1 MKTTKVEK
9 IARKTSIAEKGI
21 TLVALVVTIIILLIL
36 AGVTL
41 NLVLSNNGLIGRAK
55 QGVAKYQEASQNEQ
69 VDLNLMG
76 DLIDEASGV
85 KKITV
90 GGSNIQVT
98 PGVESLKDYYGEE
111 VTSFSS
117 VEGVKWQLF
126 YDDAD
131 NYYLIASDYVPI
143 DTLPNELYK
152 ETQAEGET
160 KYKAWFATWNVSSY
174 KGPIVETG
182 EWSKGTASN
191 TITGNPL
198 TSKYLRWVGS
208 SVNTVADN
216 PNMKA
221 VAYMMDTNKWS
232 DFAGSTSGAI
242 AMGGPTLEMFIKS
255 YNAKHDTKLSTYE
268 DESGNSTISSTN
280 ANSDGYYVKWN
291 SDASWSYYMEGLD
304 TSEGNMWVKTST
316 DRAYAMWVASPSSDD
331 NIGVMR
337 VTYIGYL
344 WDNDVSYNSRWA
356 PSSSFNSKILNP
368 IIVKKEEERKK
379 QKLLKMM

>member
-9 IARKTSIAEKGI
+9 RARKTNIAENGI

-98 PGVESLKDYYGEE
+98 PGVESLKEHYGEE

-160 KYKAWFATWNVSSY
+160 KYSAWFATWDSSSSSY

-191 TITGNPL
+191 TIPYSPL
-198 TSKYLRWVGS
+198 
-208 SVNTVADN
+208 
-216 PNMKA
+216 KA
-221 VAYMMDTNKWS
+221 AT
-232 DFAGSTSGAI
+232 A
-242 AMGGPTLEMFIKS
+242 
-255 YNAKHDTKLSTYE
+255 
-268 DESGNSTISSTN
+268 
-280 ANSDGYYVKWN
+280 
-291 SDASWSYYMEGLD
+291 
-304 TSEGNMWVKTST
+304 
-316 DRAYAMWVASPSSDD
+316 
-331 NIGVMR
+331 
-337 VTYIGYL
+337 
-344 WDNDVSYNSRWA
+344 
-356 PSSSFNSKILNP
+356 
-368 IIVKKEEERKK
+368 
-379 QKLLKMM
+379 

>member
-1 MKTTKVEK
+1 MDE
-9 IARKTSIAEKGI
+9 
-21 TLVALVVTIIILLIL
+21 
-36 AGVTL
+36 
-41 NLVLSNNGLIGRAK
+41 
-55 QGVAKYQEASQNEQ
+55 
-69 VDLNLMG
+69 
-76 DLIDEASGV
+76 LIDEASGV

-90 GGSNIQVT
+90 GESTIQVT
-98 PGVESLKDYYGEE
+98 PGAESLKEHYGEE

-143 DTLPNELYK
+143 DTLPSELIK
-152 ETQAEGET
+152 ESQAEGET
-160 KYKAWFATWNVSSY
+160 KYKAWFATRDSSSSSY

-232 DFAGSTSGAI
+232 NFAGSTSGAK

-255 YNAKHDTKLSTYE
+255 YNAKHDTKISTYE
-268 DESGNSTISSTN
+268 DENGNSTISSTN
-280 ANSDGYYVKWN
+280 ANSNGYKVKWG
-291 SDASWSYYMEGLD
+291 SDTSWANYIGGLD

-316 DRAYAMWVASPSSDD
+316 DRAYAMWVDSPSSGRSGSVRNVSYDGYLSSD
-331 NIGVMR
+331 NISNAYGGFRPV
-337 VTYIGYL
+337 
-344 WDNDVSYNSRWA
+344 VSIPKS
-356 PSSSFNSKILNP
+356 
-368 IIVKKEEERKK
+368 
-379 QKLLKMM
+379 

>member
-9 IARKTSIAEKGI
+9 RARKTNIAENGI

-98 PGVESLKDYYGEE
+98 PGVESLKEHYGEE

-160 KYKAWFATWNVSSY
+160 KYSAWFATWDSSSSSY

-232 DFAGSTSGAI
+232 NFAGSTSA
-242 AMGGPTLEMFIKS
+242 
-255 YNAKHDTKLSTYE
+255 
-268 DESGNSTISSTN
+268 
-280 ANSDGYYVKWN
+280 
-291 SDASWSYYMEGLD
+291 
-304 TSEGNMWVKTST
+304 GNMWVKTSDT
-316 DRAYAMWVASPSSDD
+316 KAFGMWVASPSAGAIS
-331 NIGVMR
+331 
-337 VTYIGYL
+337 T
-344 WDNDVSYNSRWA
+344 
-356 PSSSFNSKILNP
+356 
-368 IIVKKEEERKK
+368 
-379 QKLLKMM
+379 

>member
-1 MKTTKVEK
+1 MDE
-9 IARKTSIAEKGI
+9 
-21 TLVALVVTIIILLIL
+21 
-36 AGVTL
+36 
-41 NLVLSNNGLIGRAK
+41 
-55 QGVAKYQEASQNEQ
+55 
-69 VDLNLMG
+69 
-76 DLIDEASGV
+76 LIDEASGV

-90 GGSNIQVT
+90 GESTIQVT
-98 PGVESLKDYYGEE
+98 PGAESLKEHYGEE

-143 DTLPNELYK
+143 DTLPSELIK
-152 ETQAEGET
+152 ESQAEGKT
-160 KYKAWFATWNVSSY
+160 KYKAWFATWDSSSY

-232 DFAGSTSGAI
+232 NFAGSTSGAK
-242 AMGGPTLEMFIKS
+242 AMGGPILEMFIKS
-255 YNAKHDTKLSTYE
+255 YNAKHDTKISTYE
-268 DESGNSTISSTN
+268 DGSGNSTISSTN

-304 TSEGNMWVKTST
+304 TSAGNMWVKTSDT
-316 DRAYAMWVASPSSDD
+316 KAFGMWAVSPSS
-331 NIGVMR
+331 IGNGLVSY
-337 VTYIGYL
+337 VAYDGYL
-344 WDNDVSYNSRWA
+344 YYGDVGYAGYGFRPVVSIPKS
-356 PSSSFNSKILNP
+356 
-368 IIVKKEEERKK
+368 
-379 QKLLKMM
+379 